1 VTAALAESEAGR
13 EPASRP
19 GPQLRERILAAA
31 AADQAVVHHLPRR
44 HRPRRLRMVLASAAA
59 AAVLIGGAAVTGR
72 LADHSS
78 TAPPL
83 AVGSFGVS
91 SQQRTPVR
99 IGALAVPYQGTWAF
113 AVSLEHGRAIPAS
126 PSRPV
131 ALGQISS

>member
-1 VTAALAESEAGR
+1 
-13 EPASRP
+13 
-19 GPQLRERILAAA
+19 
-31 AADQAVVHHLPRR
+31 
-44 HRPRRLRMVLASAAA
+44 VLWQ
-59 AAVLIGGAAVTGR
+59 ITG
-72 LADHSS
+72 
-78 TAPPL
+78 TNTPL
-83 AVGSFGVS
+83 AVGSFDVS